1 MGCCQCQGI
10 ENVFDE
16 KAAKRQL
23 KRYLKKGPSRTT
35 RILLDEIRKKG
46 VQGLD
51 FLDIGGGIGAIQ
63 YDLIKAGAS
72 KGTSIEASSAYLDL
86 VRDEEFH
93 NVIAKKVNFEIGDFT
108 TMASEVKSFDIVTL
122 DKVICCYDDVSELVG
137 LSSKI
142 ARKIYAVIY
151 PRSAWW
157 TRLLFP
163 MMNFYPIIKGNSFR
177 VFIHPTEKVEEILF
191 DNGFKR
197 NYYTKTFF
205 WQIAIFTR

>member
-23 KRYLKKGPSRTT
+23 NRYLKKGPSRTT

-86 VRDEEFH
+86 VRGEEFH

-122 DKVICCYDDVSELVG
+122 DKVICCYDDMSELVG

-151 PRSAWW
+151 PRSVWW
-157 TRLLFP
+157 TRLFLP
-163 MMNFYPIIKGNSFR
+163 MMNFYQIIKGNSFR
-177 VFIHPTEKVEEILF
+177 VFIHPTEKVEGILF

-205 WQIAIFTR
+205 WQVAIFTR